1 MARKLRGF
9 ERVLDAPSLFD
20 VGSWDD
26 QDDATEAIQAALEGD
41 ATYYGMLA
49 FLGESG
55 ALPDPADMQTGMES
69 ASRDDGA
76 LAKSPALV
84 RLTLTFPYAY
94 GYPLALDEGDALLAS
109 PPAST

>member
-1 MARKLRGF
+1 MDKGAPADRPG
-9 ERVLDAPSLFD
+9 DAP
-20 VGSWDD
+20 
-26 QDDATEAIQAALEGD
+26 AIVDGAIEPQAALEGD

-55 ALPDPADMQTGMES
+55 ALPDPADMEAGMAS

-94 GYPLALDEGDALLAS
+94 GYPLSLDEGDA
-109 PPAST
+109 